1 MQIAYWCVLIAAML
15 PYVWVIVAK
24 AGPAYDNRAPRVQ
37 LAQTAG
43 YRQRANWAHLNAFE
57 AFAPFAAGVIIAQV
71 SGAAPGWVNGLALA
85 FIGFRM
91 LHGIC
96 YVLDWATLRSLVW
109 ASGFACVVGLF
120 LAAARVIV

>member
-24 AGPAYDNRAPRVQ
+24 VGPAYDNRAPRVQ

-96 YVLDWATLRSLVW
+96 YVLDWATLRSLVR